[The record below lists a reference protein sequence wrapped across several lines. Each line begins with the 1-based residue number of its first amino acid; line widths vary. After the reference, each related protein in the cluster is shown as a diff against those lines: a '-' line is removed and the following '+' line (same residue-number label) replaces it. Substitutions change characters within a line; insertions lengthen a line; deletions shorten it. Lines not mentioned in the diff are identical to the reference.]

1 MTFETSSDGYTNNNS
16 GNGSM
21 RALRW
26 VALGLLT
33 FVLSACGGGGS
44 GGDSPEPSITLSPA
58 SLQARHLTGRSVTL
72 NIIATAS
79 APITESVFV
88 TIRDDAGVLG
98 PTLNI
103 FQNDATSHRVELA
116 TSRALQPGHH
126 VGSLIVSICFNQ
138 ACTRKIHNSPITLP
152 YDFTI
157 DPFPPAMETTGTLTG
172 TYTVGFPS
180 YGVRLSFTNAKGNWL
195 GLSNTAGVFER
206 EITLAPNLVG
216 TLVVRPLATLAP
228 GHYTGSVEFHACAGT
243 LACTTPT
250 PETRNVTVPFDI
262 TVRPLSTLSRQP
274 GVADWEMFQGDSRHR
289 GHVALTVDPSK
300 IVPRWQWVYPVNA
313 TDMGT
318 YLLHPLVISQGHI
331 YAASNYGELYTVRE
345 QDASVAWSRDFR
357 IGEWLDLNHPAVSDG
372 RLYIQTTDSTGGGGS
387 GGTLWALD
395 AADGDE
401 LFHSPILSQSS
412 RYMAPTIKDGVLY
425 TQGGTVGG
433 LYGFDAA
440 TGQET
445 FFRQLPQADMWVPTV
460 DGQYV
465 YTYLRAFEQL
475 HIHDRATGQFVDQID
490 PSEGGGFGEYGTTIL
505 GSAGSVIGMT
515 VARRLT
521 NQQGALAKF
530 DITARTESWSHM
542 GAYVGAAAYAD
553 QIIYAVNNEPLRLE
567 ARAESNGDLLW
578 SWSPPADGPPLG
590 PSNTFM
596 SDVLVID
603 NLVFVS
609 TNAGTWAIDRTTHQS
624 VWSYPKFGRLS
635 MSANGTLFI
644 TYGDITAFDT
654 L

>member
-1 MTFETSSDGYTNNNS
+1 
-16 GNGSM
+16 M
-21 RALRW
+21 RALHW
-26 VALGLLT
+26 VALGLLA
-33 FVLSACGGGGS
+33 FGLSACGGGGS
-44 GGDSPEPSITLSPA
+44 GGDQPEPTEPSITLSPS

-79 APITESVFV
+79 APITESVFI

-98 PTLNI
+98 TTLNI
-103 FQNDATSHRVELA
+103 FQNDATSYRVELA
-116 TSRALQPGHH
+116 TSRALQSGHH

-138 ACTRKIHNSPITLP
+138 ACTRRIRNSPITLP

-157 DPFPPAMETTGTLTG
+157 DPLPPAMETTGTLTG
-172 TYTVGFPS
+172 TYTFGFPHS
-180 YGVRLSFTNAKGNWL
+180 VRLSFTNASGNWL

-206 EITLAPNLVG
+206 EITFAPNLRA

-228 GHYTGSVEFHACAGT
+228 GHYTGSVEFHACAGP
-243 LACTTPT
+243 LACTTPM
-250 PETRNVTVPFDI
+250 PETRNVSVPFDI
-262 TVRPLSTLSRQP
+262 TVLPLSTLSPQP
-274 GVADWEMFQGDSRHR
+274 GVADWETFQGDSRHR

-313 TDMGT
+313 TAMTT
-318 YLLHPLVISQGHI
+318 YLVHPLVISQGHI
-331 YAASNYGELYTVRE
+331 YAASNYGELYAVRE

-372 RLYIQTTDSTGGGGS
+372 RLYIQTTERTGGGGS

-440 TGQET
+440 TGQEIFAT
-445 FFRQLPQADMWVPTV
+445 PLPQPDMWVPTV
-460 DGQYV
+460 DDQYV
-465 YTYLRAFEQL
+465 YAYLRNLSQL
-475 HIHDRATGQFVDQID
+475 HLFDPSTGQLVDEID
-490 PSEGGGFGEYGTTIL
+490 PVPGGGTGDYATAIL
-505 GSAGSVIGMT
+505 GSPGSVIGVT
-515 VARRLT
+515 VAPRFT
-521 NQQGALAKF
+521 NQVGRLARF
-530 DITARTESWSHM
+530 DITARTETWSSM
-542 GAYVGAAAYAD
+542 GSYVGASAYAD